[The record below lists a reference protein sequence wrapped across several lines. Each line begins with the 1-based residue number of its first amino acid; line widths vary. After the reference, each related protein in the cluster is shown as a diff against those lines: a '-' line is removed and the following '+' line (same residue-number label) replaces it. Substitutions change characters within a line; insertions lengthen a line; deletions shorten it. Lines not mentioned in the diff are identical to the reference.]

1 MQAIG
6 SWVGV
11 LRLHWKLRFQVRLIL
26 WSRGG
31 RLLIPRPPPEVCGD
45 TSPHMRGRGG
55 VSGSAWAYACSPIHS
70 FSLLFL
76 LFDSGPHGAQELLRV
91 KLQPPTELPR
101 HTPACV
107 FVHLEPEHKAG
118 SLFVGGGRRQ
128 LCCLWPGRAP
138 QAEYS
143 SRLLPGDC
151 FVSLPRG

>member
-1 MQAIG
+1 MARGLVYSASTG
-6 SWVGV
+6 SCVSRSGSSCGHGV
-11 LRLHWKLRFQVRLIL
+11 ADSLI
-26 WSRGG
+26 S
-31 RLLIPRPPPEVCGD
+31 RPPRSLWGHLPSHAG
-45 TSPHMRGRGG
+45 GG

-107 FVHLEPEHKAG
+107 FVHLEPEYKAG

>member
-6 SWVGV
+6 SSVGV

-31 RLLIPRPPPEVCGD
+31 RLANSTPPQKSVGTPPLTCG
-45 TSPHMRGRGG
+45 GGG
-55 VSGSAWAYACSPIHS
+55 VSGSAWAYACSSIHS

-107 FVHLEPEHKAG
+107 FVHLEPEYKAG

-151 FVSLPRG
+151 FDSLPRG